1 MKLFRLSQLYAIKYK
16 IAANA
21 EDAEASIRKSIPM
34 LWNYPNKL
42 FNILKACAESDVSKA
57 KTPLDNKAAA
67 GNRFCRNLLSLI
79 NHVYSNKET
88 ISMGELREKL
98 LKIVNLIEE
107 NKDVK
112 IGPTG
117 RPSIKGE
124 EPTIQFPHVSALIHL
139 LFPVNR
145 KHDIKVRNELQGKAR
160 TGLSRILSYS
170 LDILNNLQDLEV
182 LAPEKFTYQTQEN
195 IDKDLGG
202 SRFSPQRAQLS
213 NNDIVDFIRQY
224 GPEYG
229 ITSRDD
235 WDVVF
240 GNNPQLKEEMTT
252 VINARNRGQYAA
264 NDVLVKDEIS
274 KILRGHQES
283 QKATTPHFEGPK

>member
-1 MKLFRLSQLYAIKYK
+1 MKLFRLGELYAVKYK
-16 IAANA
+16 LAADPKDV
-21 EDAEASIRKSIPM
+21 ETSIRKSIPM

-42 FNILKACAESDVSKA
+42 FNILKACADADVSKA
-57 KTPLDNKAAA
+57 KIPLDNKAAA
-67 GNRFCRNLLSLI
+67 GNRFCRHLLLLI
-79 NHVYSNKET
+79 NEVYANRET

-107 NKDVK
+107 NKDLK

-124 EPTIQFPHVSALIHL
+124 EPTVQFPHVSALIHL
-139 LFPVNR
+139 LFPVAK
-145 KHDIKVRNELQGKAR
+145 KHEIKLRNELQGKAR
-160 TGLSRILSYS
+160 TGLSRILSFS

-182 LAPEKFTYQTQEN
+182 LAPEKFTYQTKED
-195 IDKDLGG
+195 IDKDLSG
-202 SRFSPQRAQLS
+202 SRFAPQRAQLS

-229 ITSRDD
+229 ITNRDD

-240 GNNPQLKEEMTT
+240 GNNPQLKEDMTT

-264 NDVLVKDEIS
+264 NDVLVRDEIS
-274 KILRGHQES
+274 KILNAHQER